1 LGFCLV
7 NIIESTGGYFL
18 MADETLNEN
27 TNQITLDG
35 QPVTQ
40 ERLEEARKKPNVKI
54 VEVEKGKFKT
64 LSRMQG

>member
-1 LGFCLV
+1 
-7 NIIESTGGYFL
+7 

-27 TNQITLDG
+27 TQITLDG

-40 ERLEEARKKPNVKI
+40 ERLEEARKKPNIKI

-64 LSRMQG
+64 LSRMHG

>member
-1 LGFCLV
+1 
-7 NIIESTGGYFL
+7 

-27 TNQITLDG
+27 IIQITLDG

-40 ERLEEARKKPNVKI
+40 ERLEEARKKPNIKI

-64 LSRMQG
+64 LSRMHG